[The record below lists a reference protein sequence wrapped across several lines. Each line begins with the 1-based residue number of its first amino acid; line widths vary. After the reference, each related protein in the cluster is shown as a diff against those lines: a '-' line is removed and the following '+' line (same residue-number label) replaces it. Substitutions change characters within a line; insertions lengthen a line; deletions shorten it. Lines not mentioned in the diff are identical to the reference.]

1 MPYGLA
7 LTVTNADGCLASPVG
22 CNSCFTF
29 FQSKALDIF
38 MKRRGWSGVY
48 HAVCRLYNSVIGPE
62 RLIKP
67 RCAADQVGNKPSC
80 LELLW
85 CLIGSK
91 STLFAFA
98 TFDR

>member
-1 MPYGLA
+1 
-7 LTVTNADGCLASPVG
+7 
-22 CNSCFTF
+22 
-29 FQSKALDIF
+29 

-48 HAVCRLYNSVIGPE
+48 HAVCRLYKSVSRPE
-62 RLIKP
+62 GLIKSGLS
-67 RCAADQVGNKPSC
+67 RDQVGNKPSC
-80 LELLW
+80 LELPW